1 MLSSVLAKLISSDRL
16 SLLQARYSVK
26 SSAPTPSTTAS
37 LPPSAIANA
46 PIEHSHHQTDIST
59 LESHSHVHSEA
70 SLKKIVNRLSRL
82 EGHIRGIKTMVQ
94 ENRPC
99 PDVLIQVAAVRGGL
113 DRVARVI
120 LDEHLSEC
128 ITRAAAEGNIEE
140 EIEALKMALDRFVV

>member
-1 MLSSVLAKLISSDRL
+1 VRHLVKPSNPTPLNAKLQPGDSSTAAPA
-16 SLLQARYSVK
+16 SECSH
-26 SSAPTPSTTAS
+26 SSAST
-37 LPPSAIANA
+37 
-46 PIEHSHHQTDIST
+46 ST
-59 LESHSHVHSEA
+59 SQAAHPHIHSEE

-99 PDVLIQVAAVRGGL
+99 PDVLVQVAAVRGGL

-120 LDEHLSEC
+120 LDEHLSQC

-140 EIEALKMALDRFVV
+140 EIEALKTALDRFVV

>member
-1 MLSSVLAKLISSDRL
+1 M
-16 SLLQARYSVK
+16 K
-26 SSAPTPSTTAS
+26 SSTSNPSTATPQSDSAS
-37 LPPSAIANA
+37 IANA
-46 PIEHSHHQTDIST
+46 SIEHVHTHTEPSALGPHAHI
-59 LESHSHVHSEA
+59 HSEA